1 MKRIVTAVVTALEAL
16 AIVLAGIGIIA
27 VPVLLVW
34 LFSYG
39 LAGDPSQVFGLILSL
54 WFFGHGSSL
63 TVALDSSAALA
74 LGLPAVAVSAVFSLV
89 PLGFTLFTAGLSAR
103 IGARM
108 AAMKPSDAA
117 WGAAAGGITF
127 FLLSLLLS
135 TVAPRPPVGFSIFH
149 AAIMPALV
157 SAVGIGLGYLV
168 RSIQDD
174 AAWFVALK
182 EWGFSRIPSNYEWM
196 WPAGLMGLRIAGVA
210 LLGLVAA
217 SSLVFTVNLIAHYV
231 DVISLSQQLHVD
243 VIGTIVLFLVNL
255 AYLPTML
262 IWTLSW
268 IVGPGFSLGIGAS
281 ISPVAVVVG
290 PVPGIPVLG
299 AIPSSVNGFSLAIVL
314 LVIASGALAS
324 AAVLRSHRAAGGDR
338 PNLKVM
344 TVYALKASVAVGIVV
359 WLLMTLAVGSIGPDR
374 LSVVGP
380 HPWPVAGFS
389 ALEIFAGV
397 ALGSWLS
404 FVDWNRVGEVVREK
418 SPLSMNPLIRP
429 RGQQSSS
436 QNPDSASESTFEVR
450 SAAELDSVEQ
460 KYEWE

>member
-117 WGAAAGGITF
+117 WGAAAGGLTF
-127 FLLSLLLS
+127 FSLSLVLS
-135 TVAPRPPVGFSIFH
+135 TVVPRPPVGFSVFH

-157 SAVGIGLGYLV
+157 SAIGIGFGYLV

-182 EWGFSRIPSNYEWM
+182 QWGFSRIPSKYEWM

-210 LLGLVAA
+210 LLGMVTA
-217 SSLVFTVNLIAHYV
+217 SSLVFAVNLIAHYV

-268 IVGPGFSLGIGAS
+268 IVGPGFSLGIGSS
-281 ISPVAVVVG
+281 ISPIAVVVG

-299 AIPSSVNGFSLAIVL
+299 AIPSSANAFALAIVL
-314 LVIASGALAS
+314 LVIASGAIAS
-324 AAVLRSHRAAGGDR
+324 AAVLRTHRAAGGGR

-344 TVYALKASVAVGIVV
+344 AVYALKASIAVGIVV
-359 WLLMTLAVGSIGPDR
+359 WIVTSLAVGSIGPDR

-380 HPWPVAGFS
+380 NPWPVAGIS
-389 ALEIFAGV
+389 ALEIFAGI

-418 SPLSMNPLIRP
+418 SPLPMNLSLNP
-429 RGQQSSS
+429 RGKKLTT
-436 QNPDSASESTFEVR
+436 QNPDSAPEPSFKTGGAR
-450 SAAELDSVEQ
+450 DIDDVEQ